1 MGNLKIGVRL
11 VILIATLLGALLVVG
26 VTSFIGLTRTS
37 TALSEVDLVVQQQ
50 KNMNSLV
57 NIVGNRVF
65 LLVSN
70 VNLGTLS
77 WEQAATQLAALKTDY
92 QTTWSSLEQRDPLVH
107 DLASEE
113 DMHSKEKEAA
123 SEGAEE
129 KSGQIRL
136 EQGKALIEE
145 LFQQT
150 EALLA
155 GRDRGYVNLFLAND
169 LAAIQEELRTSF
181 LEPHL
186 HLYERAAQ
194 QITQNAAS
202 ASRTARVI
210 EAVVA
215 VLGLILA
222 VFLGL
227 FIYRSITEPVETI
240 ANTVQRVT
248 EGDFT
253 IRTGLTGDDELAT
266 LGRGFD
272 QLLDERLATLVQAE
286 QENESL
292 NDSIILLLQG
302 VSQLSQRDLTVKVPV
317 KEDVTGPMADALN
330 LLTTETAKVLSDVTQ
345 VSEDVALASNKVR
358 EQSDT
363 VMAVANTEREEVE
376 RAAVELTAAAADMN
390 QIAELARSCNQIAEE
405 AIETTRKALETV
417 EGTVDGITSTRD
429 TIRETEKRIKRL
441 GERSQEISGVVNL
454 INTIAERTHI
464 LALNASMHAAS
475 AGEAGRGFA
484 VVADEVQRLAENAR
498 EATAQ
503 ITTLVSSI
511 QVETADTVN
520 AMNQAITQV
529 VEGSRMAEQAGDQMR
544 KTQQTTAELVAAVQ
558 QIATRSQAQAHISN
572 ALLERAR
579 QIQRGTVQTGER
591 LQEQSQYTDNL
602 VGYAQA
608 LVDAVRV
615 FKLPAPGS
623 A

>member
-1 MGNLKIGVRL
+1 MHNLKIGVRL
-11 VILIATLLGALLVVG
+11 AILIATLLGALLVVSL
-26 VTSFIGLTRTS
+26 TSFIGLTRTN
-37 TALSEVDLVVQQQ
+37 TALNEVQAVVAEQR
-50 KNMNSLV
+50 NMNNLADIINSRL
-57 NIVGNRVF
+57 F
-65 LLVSN
+65 ALVSN

-77 WEQAATQLAALKTDY
+77 WEQATAELNDMKRDY
-92 QTTWSSLEQRDPLVH
+92 QTIWESVTAQQDSNVHGLVT
-107 DLASEE
+107 
-113 DMHSKEKEAA
+113 
-123 SEGAEE
+123 AEE
-129 KSGQIRL
+129 QAV
-136 EQGKALIEE
+136 ETEQMAQGKTLIDK

-155 GRDRGYVNLFLAND
+155 GRDRANANLFLAND
-169 LAAIQEELRTSF
+169 FAAIQGELRNSF
-181 LEPHL
+181 LNPHL
-186 HLYERAAQ
+186 QLSEQTTRTIIGGAA
-194 QITQNAAS
+194 T
-202 ASRTARVI
+202 ASRTAQVI

-215 VLGLILA
+215 VLGLVLA

-227 FIYRSITEPVETI
+227 FIYRSITEPVESI
-240 ANTVQRVT
+240 ATTVQRVA

-253 IRTGLTGDDELAT
+253 VRTGLTGEDELAT

-286 QENESL
+286 QDNENL

-317 KEDVTGPMADALN
+317 REDVTGPMADALN
-330 LLTTETAKVLSDVTQ
+330 LLTTETAKVLTDVTH
-345 VSEDVALASNKVR
+345 VSEEVALASDKVK

-363 VMAVANTEREEVE
+363 VIAVANAERQEVE
-376 RAAVELTAAAADMN
+376 RAAAELTAAAADMN
-390 QIAELARSCNQIAEE
+390 QIADLARSCNQIAEQ
-405 AIETTRKALETV
+405 AIETTRKAQETV
-417 EGTVDGITSTRD
+417 VGTVDGITSTRD

-441 GERSQEISGVVNL
+441 GERSQEISGVVSL

-529 VEGSRMAEQAGDQMR
+529 VEGSRMAEQAGEQMKR
-544 KTQQTTAELVAAVQ
+544 TQQTTADLVASVQ
-558 QIATRSQAQAHISN
+558 QIATRSQEQARVSS
-572 ALLERAR
+572 ALLGRAQ
-579 QIQRGTVQTGER
+579 QIENSTLQTSER
-591 LQEQSQYTDNL
+591 LQEQSQHTRNL
-602 VGYAQA
+602 VEYAKA

-615 FKLPAPGS
+615 FKLPAASGS